1 MSTVLI
7 VDDEQAVLRALRRLL
22 HRDDYRV
29 ITADSGVA
37 AMELLKQ
44 EEIAVIVCDQRMP
57 QVTGAE
63 VLSEAYRLQPDS
75 VRITL
80 TGYSDFDSVQRSVN
94 DGRVHQL
101 LLKPWDDEQLRLTI
115 SEAVQSFEQRQEHKR
130 LERLVAEQKRQLETM
145 NADLEKRIAERTLDL
160 SRRCAELNQ
169 MRQELERSL
178 CDTVSVLAETLET
191 HSPNVGFHSKRV
203 AEMASRIALRLG
215 LTEREMKEVEF
226 AARLHEL
233 GRIAVPPVSD
243 AAAPQAKSQAEFSQI
258 GHRIVARV
266 TGFEKIADA
275 ILHHS
280 DPFTIEATAAALPLA
295 SRIIAVADA
304 YDISCHMDKPAIVRH
319 RAAVEA
325 LRQARGVRL
334 DPRVVD
340 TALEMFDEDARNS
353 PVQAEV
359 QVSALHLHEGLI
371 LARPIENSEGVLLL
385 KEGTELTGRM
395 LERIRKLG
403 LSGELLDGVWVYG
416 ASDAAPA
423 ADSTPAAVKPIATR
437 QSMPEPSPQV
447 EMGLELPGSIE
458 VFDIPTAANG
468 KKQHSRQVLVVDDS
482 LMICNAIR
490 RELRIVGID
499 VSVACSGE
507 NALRLIDAHRFDAVI
522 VDLMMPEMSGRELVR
537 RLQKSVP
544 QLKCV
549 ILTGNATK
557 SAVIGMANEPNV
569 ASFLTKPWTTE
580 RLIAAIDKAIE
591 GGRG

>member
-1 MSTVLI
+1 
-7 VDDEQAVLRALRRLL
+7 
-22 HRDDYRV
+22 
-29 ITADSGVA
+29 
-37 AMELLKQ
+37 
-44 EEIAVIVCDQRMP
+44 
-57 QVTGAE
+57 
-63 VLSEAYRLQPDS
+63 
-75 VRITL
+75 
-80 TGYSDFDSVQRSVN
+80 
-94 DGRVHQL
+94 
-101 LLKPWDDEQLRLTI
+101 
-115 SEAVQSFEQRQEHKR
+115 
-130 LERLVAEQKRQLETM
+130 
-145 NADLEKRIAERTLDL
+145 
-160 SRRCAELNQ
+160 
-169 MRQELERSL
+169 
-178 CDTVSVLAETLET
+178 
-191 HSPNVGFHSKRV
+191 
-203 AEMASRIALRLG
+203 
-215 LTEREMKEVEF
+215 
-226 AARLHEL
+226 
-233 GRIAVPPVSD
+233 
-243 AAAPQAKSQAEFSQI
+243 
-258 GHRIVARV
+258 
-266 TGFEKIADA
+266 
-275 ILHHS
+275 
-280 DPFTIEATAAALPLA
+280 LPLA